1 MRRVIKALL
10 RSTGTGLMAL
20 LMLSGCGDRAS
31 RLPVNSIT
39 PTPATI
45 VSSPGTTATPTILLT
60 WEAPTMNND
69 GTALTIS
76 LAISSTTG
84 KPAASTSTVNV
95 GAQTSYHLTDLQDG
109 RTYYFAVTAYDSSG
123 KESTFSP
130 EAHVVTPPTTQH
142 TPRLSQ
148 TPLVPGQPAQFQVT
162 GVSPGE
168 MVYFLFS
175 MEGEGDGPCA
185 SELGGLCVELLN
197 PQVFGEVPADAS
209 GHAAL
214 TLPIPVRAQVGQ
226 SVATQAVIR
235 RGRGGK
241 ILARRILLRLLSS
254 KTASHMLRYYTAYGL
269 QIASELQLPEI
280 LPGSA
285 RCPDVHI

>member
-1 MRRVIKALL
+1 MDLYLGTLMRRVIKALL
-10 RSTGTGLMAL
+10 RSAGTGLMAL

-69 GTALTIS
+69 GTALTDIAGYK
-76 LAISSTTG
+76 LYYG
-84 KPAASTSTVNV
+84 QASRQYTSTVNV

-162 GVSPGE
+162 GASPGE

-214 TLPIPVRAQVGQ
+214 TLPIPARAQVGQ

-235 RGRGGK
+235 RGRGGEDS
-241 ILARRILLRLLSS
+241 R
-254 KTASHMLRYYTAYGL
+254 KTNTITAIV
-269 QIASELQLPEI
+269 Q
-280 LPGSA
+280 
-285 RCPDVHI
+285 